1 MAESHLAL
9 HSAAVSR
16 SLPEYSNP
24 SDRTF
29 VRIVITGASGN
40 LGTALL
46 RRLAADA
53 DTHQVVGVVRRPLV
67 DAGPPYDAVDW
78 VGVDLAEPDAH
89 AQLAPAMAG
98 ADAVVHLAWGFQPS
112 HNIAYLDRVGLA
124 GTNAVVSAADAA
136 GVPHLVHLSSLGAY
150 SPGRDDD
157 PVDESW
163 PTEGID
169 SLAYSKEKVAAER
182 LLDAYQAEHPDGM
195 TVTRIR
201 PALVVQRDA
210 GSALLRYG
218 VPAYVPAGVVRYL
231 PVLPVDRDLVIQV
244 VHSDD
249 VADALVRVLE
259 RRAGGA
265 FNLTAGPPITRDDIA
280 EVLGA
285 KPVHLPRQVLRS
297 ATDLAWR
304 ARLQPLDPGWIDL
317 AFAVPL
323 MDSGR
328 ARRELGW
335 TPRVGA
341 REALSQTVVG
351 MAEAAGTTSPVLRP
365 RAVLDQV
372 ARLLR
377 FGPITE
383 RRLP

>member
-1 MAESHLAL
+1 
-9 HSAAVSR
+9 
-16 SLPEYSNP
+16 
-24 SDRTF
+24 

-46 RRLAADA
+46 RRLAEDS
-53 DTHQVVGVVRRPLV
+53 DTHQIVGVVRRPPT
-67 DAGPPYDAVDW
+67 DAGPPYEAVQW
-78 VGVDLAEPDAH
+78 VSVDLA
-89 AQLAPAMAG
+89 APEAPTALSPALTG

-112 HNIAYLDRVGLA
+112 HNIAYLDRVGRA
-124 GTNAVVSAADAA
+124 GTSAVLSAAASA

-150 SPGRDDD
+150 SPGPDDQ
-157 PVDESW
+157 PVGESW
-163 PTEGID
+163 PTEGIE

-182 LLDAYQAEHPDGM
+182 LLDAYVAEHPDGM
-195 TVTRIR
+195 AITRIR

-218 VPAYVPAGVVRYL
+218 LPAYVPAGIVRHL

-244 VHSDD
+244 VHSED
-249 VADALVRVLE
+249 VADALVRVLKQ
-259 RRAGGA
+259 RATGA
-265 FNLTAGPPITRDDIA
+265 FNLAAEPPLTRDDIA

-285 KPVHLPRQVLRS
+285 KPVHLPKQVLRA
-297 ATDLAWR
+297 ATGLAWR
-304 ARLQPLDPGWIDL
+304 ARLHPLDPGWIDL

-335 TPRVGA
+335 TPKVSA
-341 REALSQTVVG
+341 REALSQTVAG
-351 MAEAAGTTSPVLRP
+351 MADAAGTSSPVLRP

>member
-1 MAESHLAL
+1 M
-9 HSAAVSR
+9 
-16 SLPEYSNP
+16 
-24 SDRTF
+24 
-29 VRIVITGASGN
+29 RIVITGASGN

-46 RRLAADA
+46 RRLAEHP
-53 DTHQVVGVVRRPLV
+53 DTHEIVGVVRRPPV
-67 DAGPPYDAVDW
+67 DAGAPYDSVEW
-78 VGVDLAEPDAH
+78 VSVDLAEPDAH
-89 AQLAPAMAG
+89 TELAPAMAG

-112 HNIAYLDRVGLA
+112 HNVAYLDRVGLA
-124 GTNAVVSAADAA
+124 GTNAVLSAADSA
-136 GVPHLVHLSSLGAY
+136 GVAHLVHLSSLGAY
-150 SPGRDDD
+150 SPGPGDE

-163 PTEGID
+163 PTEGIE

-182 LLDAYQAEHPDGM
+182 LLDAYEAEHPEGM
-195 TVTRIR
+195 TITRIR

-218 VPAYVPAGVVRYL
+218 LPAYVPAKAVRLL
-231 PVLPVDRDLVIQV
+231 PLLPVDRELVIQV

-259 RRAGGA
+259 RRAVGA
-265 FNLTAGPPITRDDIA
+265 FNLTAEPPITRDDIA

-285 KPVHLPRQVLRS
+285 KPVHLPKQMLRS
-297 ATDLAWR
+297 AIDLAWR

-335 TPRVGA
+335 TPAVSA
-341 REALSQTVVG
+341 REALSQAVAG
-351 MAEAAGTTSPVLRP
+351 MADAAGTASPVLRP